1 MRSFYEQIERGT
13 RWDVVKPALATT
25 ERGTHSSSHLCT
37 ELSGASTY
45 PIKEEDI
52 PRPRNENGE
61 NDEIRPK
68 EEGTPLDEKRN
79 ETDEDHPKENDHSL
93 KEKENE
99 DGESCPKLNMKCWE
113 ESGQFFRDHEETCE
127 NCKNWFQ
134 YDCPTHGK
142 HSKFRENVMSVSRSN
157 GDYYCFK
164 TEMGHVQNCLCTN
177 VDTTYP
183 THSSIPWMVC
193 YNPDCSHHKAEKERN
208 GYMPEEPKIVDKARG
223 WCPYHILRCACIS
236 YPGHEKHK
244 SLNWTMCYDEYCQ
257 THYSSKRD
265 NLWTP
270 RPYGRVKHE
279 SLAIK
284 EERVRENT
292 GKIIEHLRG
301 TGGSP
306 LFATTEIMGQ
316 DAQILIDT
324 GATSNYVDRRFAER
338 ASIEMKKSPQAIS
351 LRGLTGDTR
360 QSEEMIETD
369 SKIGD
374 CETNLV
380 AYVTEFPRNDAVLG
394 LPWIRKHNL
403 VIDWPLAFP
412 VS

>member
-1 MRSFYEQIERGT
+1 
-13 RWDVVKPALATT
+13 
-25 ERGTHSSSHLCT
+25 
-37 ELSGASTY
+37 
-45 PIKEEDI
+45 
-52 PRPRNENGE
+52 
-61 NDEIRPK
+61 
-68 EEGTPLDEKRN
+68 
-79 ETDEDHPKENDHSL
+79 
-93 KEKENE
+93 
-99 DGESCPKLNMKCWE
+99 
-113 ESGQFFRDHEETCE
+113 
-127 NCKNWFQ
+127 
-134 YDCPTHGK
+134 
-142 HSKFRENVMSVSRSN
+142 
-157 GDYYCFK
+157 
-164 TEMGHVQNCLCTN
+164 
-177 VDTTYP
+177 
-183 THSSIPWMVC
+183 MVC
-193 YNPDCSHHKAEKERN
+193 YNTDCSHHKAEKERN
-208 GYMPEEPKIVDKARG
+208 GYIPEEPKIVEKARG

-236 YPGHEKHK
+236 YPGHEMHK

-301 TGGSP
+301 TDGSH
-306 LFATTEIMGQ
+306 LFAATEIMGQ

-338 ASIEMKKSPQAIS
+338 VNIEMKKSPQAIS
-351 LRGLTGDTR
+351 LRGLAGDAGNP
-360 QSEEMIETD
+360 EEMIDTN

-374 CETNLV
+374 CETNFV